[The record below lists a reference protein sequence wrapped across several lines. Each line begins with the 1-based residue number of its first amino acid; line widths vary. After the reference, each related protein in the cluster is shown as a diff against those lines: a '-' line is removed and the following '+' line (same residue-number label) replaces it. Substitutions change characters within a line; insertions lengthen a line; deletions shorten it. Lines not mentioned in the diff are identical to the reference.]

1 MEYLCCYKSELGLCL
16 QRMIEAYNLIFVM
29 QFEGYYKNE
38 NSKVKEFQHKIS
50 SLDTKANQIQDEQA

>member
-1 MEYLCCYKSELGLCL
+1 
-16 QRMIEAYNLIFVM
+16 MIEAYNLIFVM